1 MTGGGDVIARA
12 PGHGPAR
19 SLDVTATRIRGVQN
33 ASRKRREMICIKA
46 ARSASAHGDAVG
58 DDFAHSGLRS

>member
-1 MTGGGDVIARA
+1 VPAI
-12 PGHGPAR
+12 GHGH
-19 SLDVTATRIRGVQN
+19 TRIRGVQN

-46 ARSASAHGDAVG
+46 ARSARAHGDAVG